1 MRFGLCIILTRRSAT
16 EAEYE
21 RSIAIFLHA
30 TAVEGL
36 KELPDISI
44 KWVQA
49 SELSITDDG
58 IIRDREGT
66 RVRCVWKS
74 ASWRHLVSAK
84 QPAIVDELLFS
95 PEVHVYQASR
105 YHATLH
111 SISLHSSCIF
121 PPLFQRQPLWTA
133 LIDCPEFLSF
143 VRSSVADGSLNA
155 SAGCPDGLQNELTR
169 VFMKV
174 TSLLPPSLRRIRLTY
189 FTIISS

>member
-1 MRFGLCIILTRRSAT
+1 M
-16 EAEYE
+16 
-21 RSIAIFLHA
+21 FLHA
-30 TAVEGL
+30 TAAEGL

-49 SELSITDDG
+49 SELSAADDG
-58 IIRDREGT
+58 VIRDREGI

-74 ASWRHLVSAK
+74 ASWRYLVSVK

-95 PEVHVYQASR
+95 PEVHVYQASQ
-105 YHATLH
+105 HF
-111 SISLHSSCIF
+111 IPFSLHSSCIF
-121 PPLFQRQPLWTA
+121 PPFFKHQPLWTA
-133 LIDCPEFLSF
+133 LIDCPEFLSV

-174 TSLLPPSLRRIRLTY
+174 NSLLPHTLRLFY
-189 FTIISS
+189 FNSPILL